1 MTPKPTTAERDSAQ
15 LEALGYDSKF
25 DRSMTLWANFAL
37 GFTYLS
43 PVVGVYTVFAF
54 AIATGGPPMFWS
66 YLFVGLGQ
74 LLVALVFGEIVS
86 QFPISG
92 GLYIVSQFP
101 IAGGLYPWARRLV
114 GKRWAWMA
122 GWVYLWALCTTIAAV
137 AVGGAPYV
145 AQLLGI
151 NVSQGGEV
159 AIAVAMIVATTALN
173 VSGTKLLARVAMFG
187 FICELLGAVVVGS
200 YLLLVARH
208 QSFRVLFQ
216 SFGLPWCW
224 RCPI

>member
-25 DRSMTLWANFAL
+25 DRSMSLWANFAL

-86 QFPISG
+86 QFPI
-92 GLYIVSQFP
+92 
-101 IAGGLYPWARRLV
+101 AGGLYPWARRLV
-114 GKRWAWMA
+114 GKHGHPRRA
-122 GWVYLWALCTTIAAV
+122 GQPVPCAAERP
-137 AVGGAPYV
+137 VGTVNPNPLTRKREAAKGRGGCPSREIRYFFRSSGVPTA
-145 AQLLGI
+145 GI
-151 NVSQGGEV
+151 CG
-159 AIAVAMIVATTALN
+159 
-173 VSGTKLLARVAMFG
+173 LAKPGR
-187 FICELLGAVVVGS
+187 VVG
-200 YLLLVARH
+200 
-208 QSFRVLFQ
+208 
-216 SFGLPWCW
+216 
-224 RCPI
+224 

>member
-1 MTPKPTTAERDSAQ
+1 MTTKATTDARDSAQ

-25 DRSMTLWANFAL
+25 DRSMSLWSNFAV
-37 GFTYLS
+37 GFTYLA

-74 LLVALVFGEIVS
+74 LLVALVFGE
-86 QFPISG
+86 
-92 GLYIVSQFP
+92 IVSQFP

-159 AIAVAMIVATTALN
+159 AIAVALIVATTALN
-173 VSGTKLLARVAMFG
+173 VSGTKILGRGAM
-187 FICELLGAVVVGS
+187 
-200 YLLLVARH
+200 
-208 QSFRVLFQ
+208 FRVL
-216 SFGLPWCW
+216 C
-224 RCPI
+224 